1 MMKEEEILNQLNNED
16 IDSMFV
22 YNPENIKYISDFY
35 PSSFAYLIIDEEPV
49 LYVNSIDKES
59 AEKESNV
66 EVKDIVK
73 LSKVKELLEG
83 NIAVESSLEF
93 EILKLITDDFSKIK
107 TSDVFKNQRR
117 TKTKEEITKIRNSIG
132 IAENAIKEI
141 DFTSTEKYAAATL
154 EFDMTINGS
163 IKPAFDT
170 IVASGKRSS
179 SPHSLTSMNRVQ
191 TPIVVDWG
199 AKYDYYCSDITRTFI
214 ESERQQEI
222 WDIVLE
228 AQKAAINSIAPGVKI
243 ADVDNAARDVI
254 SEYGYGEYF
263 IHSTGHGFGLDI
275 HEDPVVSNKVDGVLE
290 ENMVITAEPGIYIPG
305 EFGVRIEDDVLVKRN
320 SEVLTTLDKKLDFL
334 L

>member
-1 MMKEEEILNQLNNED
+1 MKEEEILNQLNNED

-83 NIAVESSLEF
+83 NIAVESILEF

>member
-1 MMKEEEILNQLNNED
+1 MKEEEILNQLNNED

-35 PSSFAYLIIDEEPV
+35 PSSFAYLIIDEEPT

-73 LSKVKELLEG
+73 LSKVNELLEG

-93 EILKLITDDFSKIK
+93 EILKLIVDDFSKIK

-222 WDIVLE
+222 WEIVLE
-228 AQKAAINSIAPGVKI
+228 AQKAAIKSIVPGVKI

-320 SEVLTTLDKKLDFL
+320 SEVLTTLDKKLDFIL
-334 L
+334 

>member
-1 MMKEEEILNQLNNED
+1 MKEEEILNQLNKED

-35 PSSFAYLIIDEEPV
+35 PSSFAYLIIDEEPT

-73 LSKVKELLEG
+73 LSKVNELLEG

-93 EILKLITDDFSKIK
+93 EILKLIVDDFSKIK

-222 WDIVLE
+222 WEIVLE
-228 AQKAAINSIAPGVKI
+228 AQKAAIKSIVPGVKI

-320 SEVLTTLDKKLDFL
+320 SEVLTTLDKKLDFIL
-334 L
+334 

>member
-1 MMKEEEILNQLNNED
+1 MKEEEILNQLNNED

-93 EILKLITDDFSKIK
+93 EILKLITDDFTKIK

>member
-1 MMKEEEILNQLNNED
+1 MKEEEILNQLNKED

-35 PSSFAYLIIDEEPV
+35 PSSFAYLIIDEEPT

-73 LSKVKELLEG
+73 LSKVNELLEG

-93 EILKLITDDFSKIK
+93 EILKLIVDDFSKIK

-141 DFTSTEKYAAATL
+141 DFTSTEKYAAVTL

-222 WDIVLE
+222 WEIVLE
-228 AQKAAINSIAPGVKI
+228 AQKAAIKSIVPGVKI

-320 SEVLTTLDKKLDFL
+320 SEVLTTLDKKLDFIL
-334 L
+334 

>member
-1 MMKEEEILNQLNNED
+1 MKEEEILNQLNKED

-107 TSDVFKNQRR
+107 TSDVFKNQRK

-254 SEYGYGEYF
+254 SEYDYGEYF

-305 EFGVRIEDDVLVKRN
+305 EFGVRIEDDVFVKRN

>member
-1 MMKEEEILNQLNNED
+1 MKEEEILNQLNNED